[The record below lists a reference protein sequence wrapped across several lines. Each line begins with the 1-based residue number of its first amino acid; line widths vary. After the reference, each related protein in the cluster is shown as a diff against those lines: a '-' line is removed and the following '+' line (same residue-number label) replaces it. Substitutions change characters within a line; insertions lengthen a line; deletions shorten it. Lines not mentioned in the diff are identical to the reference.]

1 MNTAY
6 FETQFISTLD
16 PEEIPEHAFII
27 TGYNP
32 MDEKLPVKENQK
44 RNIILEDIIKQAGA
58 HCLPIIGASQDLIHQ
73 EPSFVTDLQKA
84 QVIELAKRFNQR
96 AIFEI
101 RIWIRF
107 LTEGPRSPI
116 LQNSTEW
123 TFARFRLHDDE
134 LPVKLG

>member
-1 MNTAY
+1 
-6 FETQFISTLD
+6 
-16 PEEIPEHAFII
+16 
-27 TGYNP
+27 

-73 EPSFVTDLQKA
+73 EPSFVTDLQKS

-101 RIWIRF
+101 NKDT
-107 LTEGPRSPI
+107 LTIIYTDEK
-116 LQNSTEW
+116 NSVI
-123 TFARFRLHDDE
+123 E
-134 LPVKLG
+134 LGSFQDRWLTS

>member
-16 PEEIPEHAFII
+16 PKEIPEHAFII

-101 RIWIRF
+101 NKDT
-107 LTEGPRSPI
+107 LTIIYTDEK
-116 LQNSTEW
+116 NSVI
-123 TFARFRLHDDE
+123 E
-134 LPVKLG
+134 LGSFQDRWLTS